1 MNTPKKPK
9 KYQKWSISTK
19 ITKKGATSNKKYFK
33 VQKKKSQYTPKTAQE
48 ILQKYPLNIKKYSAH
63 KYHKNTPTIFP
74 KISNK
79 YLQKPKKYP
88 QKSKEYPKNIP
99 KLLNLLY
106 VSGFK
111 CGLGSECLKTWQV

>member
-48 ILQKYPLNIKKYSAH
+48 ILQKYPLNIKKYSA
-63 KYHKNTPTIFP
+63 PPPQIP
-74 KISNK
+74 
-79 YLQKPKKYP
+79 QKYP
-88 QKSKEYPKNIP
+88 NNIPKNI
-99 KLLNLLY
+99 KQILT
-106 VSGFK
+106 
-111 CGLGSECLKTWQV
+111 KT